1 MNEFEDEELTGN
13 WASSLG
19 EDGILYRSINANRN
33 TWISNI
39 LANIWMESFSQLVE
53 EEWESNISY
62 NYDFF
67 QQYG

>member
-19 EDGILYRSINANRN
+19 EDGILYRSINANGN

-39 LANIWMESFSQLVE
+39 LDNIWMESFSELIE